1 MSTVAIP
8 VSDAPPAPTGEEEAI
23 WFLSSLLIV
32 KATGETTGGAY
43 DAVEEVIPPGFSPP
57 PHVHHREE
65 ESFYVISGRIVF
77 TRGEETIQAGPGDL
91 VVLPRNVPHAFRV
104 EGDEPARTLM
114 INTPAGLLGFFRELG
129 QPATSRTLPVPAR
142 PDLAEF
148 RRVSEKYGC
157 EILVPAKP

>member
-1 MSTVAIP
+1 
-8 VSDAPPAPTGEEEAI
+8 
-23 WFLSSLLIV
+23 
-32 KATGETTGGAY
+32 
-43 DAVEEVIPPGFSPP
+43 
-57 PHVHHREE
+57 
-65 ESFYVISGRIVF
+65 
-77 TRGEETIQAGPGDL
+77 
-91 VVLPRNVPHAFRV
+91 VPHAFRV